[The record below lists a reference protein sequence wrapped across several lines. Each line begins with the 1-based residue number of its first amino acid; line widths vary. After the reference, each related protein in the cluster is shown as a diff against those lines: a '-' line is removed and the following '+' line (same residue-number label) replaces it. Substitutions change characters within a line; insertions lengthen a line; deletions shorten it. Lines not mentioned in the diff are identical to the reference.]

1 MKLNSIIEG
10 NSFDVLK
17 EIETDYIDM
26 IITSPPYNAAHDYDS
41 YDDNQEFSKYLGMM
55 KKIFKECYRI
65 LKKGGRICV
74 NVPFAIKNKKT
85 KKVTFLSHGIA
96 SILNEI
102 GFCDF
107 EWITWHKGKNMN
119 HFQGNNTAWGSWKSP
134 SCPSFRPLG
143 EAILVFYKEEK
154 RHIGKKEDIDIT
166 AEEFKEWTKNTWYF
180 SESDNNIYEDLMC
193 VSNNA
198 SKKDHPAP
206 FPCELVERLLKL
218 YSYKNDVILDPF
230 NGIGTTT
237 QVAEQLLRNYIGIDL
252 SKKYCD
258 IALTKL
264 KKGKKL
270 VFNEETSKLVN
281 SDANENSLN
290 LYFPYKEGF
299 SPKLVPYLIERYQIK
314 NVKTL
319 LDPFV
324 GTGSVFINDVVEECY
339 GYDTSKLA
347 INITKS
353 KLEKL
358 DPDDIAKA
366 IKKINSFTE
375 KKVKYQPFPSWE
387 PYHKY
392 VDQEKYNIVMSLID
406 AFKKED
412 ESLYRFIQYI
422 LISNLS
428 EIFDYKR
435 DGNGIKYRKSKLEKE
450 EVLPACKK
458 ILREALEEK
467 KRVDQKW
474 NKKYHLENSSS
485 TNIQIDKKVD
495 LVVTSPPYANMFD
508 YFEVY
513 KIELWTSGII
523 KDYETWRK
531 MKKTALRSNKNAL
544 LKKEEKIKNQILEK
558 TLEKMEQSNVAESTR
573 VMIQNYFYD
582 MKKVMKNCYQ
592 YLKDSSYMF
601 IVVGNS
607 FYGGIPLITDE
618 ILIEEAKKEGFS
630 FIEMI
635 RSRKLSTSSQQMR
648 KMKDY
653 DKEYLRESII
663 VLRKEKIK

>member
-1 MKLNSIIEG
+1 ML
-10 NSFDVLK
+10 
-17 EIETDYIDM
+17 
-26 IITSPPYNAAHDYDS
+26 
-41 YDDNQEFSKYLGMM
+41 
-55 KKIFKECYRI
+55 
-65 LKKGGRICV
+65 LKK
-74 NVPFAIKNKKT
+74 K
-85 KKVTFLSHGIA
+85 
-96 SILNEI
+96 
-102 GFCDF
+102 
-107 EWITWHKGKNMN
+107 MN
-119 HFQGNNTAWGSWKSP
+119 HYIV
-134 SCPSFRPLG
+134 L
-143 EAILVFYKEEK
+143 
-154 RHIGKKEDIDIT
+154 
-166 AEEFKEWTKNTWYF
+166 
-180 SESDNNIYEDLMC
+180 
-193 VSNNA
+193 
-198 SKKDHPAP
+198 
-206 FPCELVERLLKL
+206 
-218 YSYKNDVILDPF
+218 F
-230 NGIGTTT
+230 N
-237 QVAEQLLRNYIGIDL
+237 
-252 SKKYCD
+252 
-258 IALTKL
+258 
-264 KKGKKL
+264 
-270 VFNEETSKLVN
+270 
-281 SDANENSLN
+281 
-290 LYFPYKEGF
+290 
-299 SPKLVPYLIERYQIK
+299 
-314 NVKTL
+314 
-319 LDPFV
+319 
-324 GTGSVFINDVVEECY
+324 
-339 GYDTSKLA
+339 
-347 INITKS
+347 
-353 KLEKL
+353 
-358 DPDDIAKA
+358 
-366 IKKINSFTE
+366 
-375 KKVKYQPFPSWE
+375 
-387 PYHKY
+387 
-392 VDQEKYNIVMSLID
+392 
-406 AFKKED
+406 
-412 ESLYRFIQYI
+412 I

-544 LKKEEKIKNQILEK
+544 LKKEEKIKNQFLEK